1 MTIGVTSKHVFEARE
16 QVKVK
21 VIQLMDALM
30 ELNDVLDG
38 NLRQSEKELIEAS
51 QAWNREHFSELQ

>member
-1 MTIGVTSKHVFEARE
+1 MSDNEVTVFEARK

-21 VIQLMDALM
+21 AIQMMDALM